1 MTAPSPARIRTV
13 LGTAVLL
20 TTLAELFYL
29 TVWGVWLFPQGS
41 LTGKVVWTLT
51 CGLAMGAVIG
61 AGTLVWVEPRHRGLA
76 ALWRAAVIVA
86 AVDSYCALLCSR
98 IDARFGFFGGAEN
111 SGLFI
116 AAGVLPALAGGAL
129 YGWLL
134 YRRNPT
140 PTFSDGPG

>member
-1 MTAPSPARIRTV
+1 MTALSPTRVRAV

-29 TVWGVWLFPQGS
+29 VVWGMWLFPQGS

-61 AGTLVWVEPRHRGLA
+61 AATLVWVEPWHRRTA
-76 ALWRAAVIVA
+76 AMWRAALIVA
-86 AVDSYCALLCSR
+86 AVGCYCALLCSR
-98 IDARFGFFGGAEN
+98 IDARFGYFGGAEN

-116 AAGVLPALAGGAL
+116 AAGVLPALAGGLL

-134 YRRNPT
+134 YGRNEIPAYQ
-140 PTFSDGPG
+140 DGSE